1 MHRVGQNY
9 STNRRI
15 YQYLMRMA
23 RNSQL
28 PGTLLIF
35 QRELRSGIEV
45 ECNLRLDP
53 WLPRL

>member
-53 WLPRL
+53 